1 MAVEI
6 EGAPNGRGVR
16 VALAVSRFNQQLTLR
31 LLEGALMACQQHDV
45 QNDDLTVAWV
55 PGSFELPALA
65 AELAKSGT
73 HDVIVCLGVVIK
85 GETAHFDHVSEQAAA
100 GIAAVSRE
108 SGVPVMFGVLTAYT
122 EQQALDRSGGVLGN
136 RGFDV
141 TVAGLEMVDVLR
153 KVRSGQAGVPAPD

>member
-1 MAVEI
+1 MAI
-6 EGAPNGRGVR
+6 ELEGEKNGRGVR
-16 VALAVSRFNQQLTLR
+16 IALAVSRFNESLTLR
-31 LLEGALMACQQHDV
+31 LLEGALMACQQNDV
-45 QNDDLTVAWV
+45 QNDDLTVVWA
-55 PGSFELPALA
+55 PGSFELPMVA
-65 AELAKSGT
+65 AELAKTGR

-141 TVAGLEMVDVLR
+141 TEAGLQMASVVGKLR
-153 KVRSGQAGVPAPD
+153 GGPPS